1 MQTYVYMAWFYK
13 GFKETLSAS
22 LSGLTS
28 QASSINHGDYT
39 CSGDGRWTS
48 YAHLHLG
55 KGCLT
60 PGQTVCLLN
69 LLTYILWILREL
81 WRIMR
86 LPGLL
91 CWHLGISDAAEGFWG
106 NSPFEIVYL
115 KARSSN
121 CCWGAAGEHWTPSCV
136 DPAFFSMSKWICKWG
151 T

>member
-91 CWHLGISDAAEGFWG
+91 CWHLGISDAAEWRHTP
-106 NSPFEIVYL
+106 ST
-115 KARSSN
+115 SSN
-121 CCWGAAGEHWTPSCV
+121 RCCLANVILLDLSY
-136 DPAFFSMSKWICKWG
+136 WINHL
-151 T
+151 